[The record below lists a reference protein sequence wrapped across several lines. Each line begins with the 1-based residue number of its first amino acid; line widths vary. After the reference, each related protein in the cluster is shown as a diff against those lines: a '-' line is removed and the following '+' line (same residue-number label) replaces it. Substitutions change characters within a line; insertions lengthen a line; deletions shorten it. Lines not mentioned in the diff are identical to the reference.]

1 MAIERFED
9 MNAVALDVFREIG
22 SIGVGNAA
30 TALSEVLGVKVK
42 MKLPK
47 VSIEGYDEA
56 IASMGHPEDMVA
68 AILV

>member
-47 VSIEGYDEA
+47 VSIQG
-56 IASMGHPEDMVA
+56 
-68 AILV
+68 